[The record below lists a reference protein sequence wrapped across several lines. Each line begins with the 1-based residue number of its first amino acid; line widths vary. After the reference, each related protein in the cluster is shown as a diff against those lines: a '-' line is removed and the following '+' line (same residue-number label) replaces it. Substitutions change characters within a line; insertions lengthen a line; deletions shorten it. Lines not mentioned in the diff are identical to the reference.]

1 MITELTPDT
10 YDEVVGSSQTPVVID
25 FWAPWC
31 GPCKAIAPVLE
42 EIAAEIPSE
51 VTILKMNIED
61 YPEFAVKYDIKTIPA
76 LVVIK
81 DGAYMGRVQTAG
93 GFSKSSLTDR
103 IRIAIADN
111 Q

>member
-10 YDEVVGSSQTPVVID
+10 YDELVGSSQTPVVVD

-31 GPCKAIAPVLE
+31 GPCKQIAPVLE
-42 EIAAEIPSE
+42 EIYGEIPSE
-51 VTILKMNIED
+51 VTIFKMNIEE

-81 DGAYMGRVQTAG
+81 NGSYMGRVPITG
-93 GFSKSSLTDR
+93 GFGKNSLIER

-111 Q
+111 